1 MQSSMF
7 KDVKVA
13 AQKDKK
19 KGGAAAA
26 GAKQADAKAADKKG
40 AAAK

>member
-19 KGGAAAA
+19 KGGAAA